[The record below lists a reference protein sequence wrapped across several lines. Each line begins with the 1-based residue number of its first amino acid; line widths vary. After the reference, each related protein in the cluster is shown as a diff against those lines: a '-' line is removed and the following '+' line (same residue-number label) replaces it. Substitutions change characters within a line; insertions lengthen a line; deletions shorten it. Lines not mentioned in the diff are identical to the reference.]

1 MWGGPGVWRRAA
13 RGKSGLGMDE
23 RSARLAENETIFRAG
38 NERIEAI
45 VGGAA
50 ERAPYLCECGDMR
63 CFEPVSLTRAE
74 YEAVRSHPARFL
86 VVPGHEDLTAGE
98 VVYQEFPG
106 YTVVEKQGPG
116 GEHAGRTDPRA
127 S

>member
-1 MWGGPGVWRRAA
+1 MDDRA
-13 RGKSGLGMDE
+13 
-23 RSARLAENETIFRAG
+23 ARLAENETIFRAG
-38 NERIEAI
+38 NERIQAI

-50 ERAPYLCECGDMR
+50 ERAPYLCECGNAR
-63 CFEPVSLTRAE
+63 CFEPVRLTRAE

-98 VVYQEFPG
+98 VVYQDLPG
-106 YTVVEKQGPG
+106 YTIVEKQG
-116 GEHAGRTDPRA
+116 GEGELVERSDPRA

>member
-1 MWGGPGVWRRAA
+1 
-13 RGKSGLGMDE
+13 MDE

-50 ERAPYLCECGDMR
+50 ESAPYLCECGDAR
-63 CFEPVSLTRAE
+63 CFEHVRLTHAE
-74 YEAVRSHPARFL
+74 YEAVRSHPARFF

-98 VVYQEFPG
+98 VVCDEFRG
-106 YTVVEKQGPG
+106 YRVVEKQGPE
-116 GEHAGRTDPRA
+116 GEIVERMDPRA
-127 S
+127 DDARRCTSQERGAPPRGQ